1 MDMVHHLVPSTEIW
15 NQYLHK
21 ETKET
26 VGPFHSAYIRHS
38 YSKKKDKNFTGGTLL
53 VEIYYNTMGL

>member
-1 MDMVHHLVPSTEIW
+1 MDMVHHLVSSTEIW

-38 YSKKKDKNFTGGTLL
+38 YSKKKEKLHRGDTVSRNIL
-53 VEIYYNTMGL
+53 